1 MRIFYKVLL
10 FLCLCFVAVV
20 SGFIVKAIN
29 RPAEVSF
36 ISSSGNYK
44 VEYVSAKLFFTL
56 RDLAYLRVTE
66 LKHPDHGYRSPLI
79 SANSLEMSELE
90 NRQYVGV
97 DWVRFDKIKLRF
109 DIAVLGW
116 RGSWV
121 SFFISNTPYEVF
133 TDE

>member
-1 MRIFYKVLL
+1 MRIFYKVVL
-10 FLCLCFVAVV
+10 FLCLCVV
-20 SGFIVKAIN
+20 VVISGFVVKAIN

-36 ISSSGNYK
+36 ISSSGNYR

-66 LKHPDHGYRSPLI
+66 IKHPDHVYRSPLM